1 MRIMKKLTLIATCV
15 ALLMTSCVNE
25 YNQITKSGDY
35 TLKYEYAKQCYAQGK
50 YSRAV
55 PLLQEVVTMKKGST
69 EGEECLYMLAM
80 AEFGMKDYETAS
92 EYFKKYFSSYPKGR
106 YAENAKYYVGESLFQ
121 NAPEPRLDQST
132 TMTAI
137 AAFQEYLDIFP
148 DAHLKSQATSRLY
161 ALLSGRKDVIVV
173 SSVSCIYGMGGPVA
187 MQENI
192 IKIKKG
198 QTLDRNEFLRK
209 LVDALYVRNDIELQR
224 GNFRVKGETVDI
236 FMAYSD
242 NVLRV
247 TWWDD
252 EIDSI
257 EEVDSM
263 TYHRLASFET
273 YEIYPANLFVTTKEQ
288 QESAIRMIQDD
299 MVKQEEFFKSI
310 GD

>member
-1 MRIMKKLTLIATCV
+1 MHLKIRIMKKLTLIASCV

-50 YSRAV
+50 YSRVV
-55 PLLQEVVTMKKGST
+55 PLLQELVTMKKGST

-148 DAHLKSQATSRLY
+148 NAHLKDQATSRLY
-161 ALLSGRKDVIVV
+161 ALQDLLVEKEYKSARLYFDLGTYFGNCTNGGNNYEACIVTAQNALKD
-173 SSVSCIYGMGGPVA
+173 YP
-187 MQENI
+187 
-192 IKIKKG
+192 
-198 QTLDRNEFLRK
+198 
-209 LVDALYVRNDIELQR
+209 
-224 GNFRVKGETVDI
+224 
-236 FMAYSD
+236 YS
-242 NVLRV
+242 NR
-247 TWWDD
+247 
-252 EIDSI
+252 
-257 EEVDSM
+257 
-263 TYHRLASFET
+263 R
-273 YEIYPANLFVTTKEQ
+273 
-288 QESAIRMIQDD
+288 
-299 MVKQEEFFKSI
+299 EEFASLVMKSKYELAKMSVESKQLERYQDAEDECYGFI
-310 GD
+310 NEYPDSKERTLAEKYIEKCKEYEKAHPEDSLEKLADK

>member
-1 MRIMKKLTLIATCV
+1 MHLKMRIMKKLTLIASCV

-50 YSRAV
+50 YSRVV
-55 PLLQEVVTMKKGST
+55 PLLQELVTMKKGST

-148 DAHLKSQATSRLY
+148 NAHLKDQATGRLY
-161 ALLSGRKDVIVV
+161 ALQDLLVEKEYKSARLYFDLGTYFGNCTNGGNNYEACIVTAQNALKD
-173 SSVSCIYGMGGPVA
+173 YP
-187 MQENI
+187 
-192 IKIKKG
+192 
-198 QTLDRNEFLRK
+198 
-209 LVDALYVRNDIELQR
+209 
-224 GNFRVKGETVDI
+224 
-236 FMAYSD
+236 YS
-242 NVLRV
+242 NR
-247 TWWDD
+247 
-252 EIDSI
+252 
-257 EEVDSM
+257 
-263 TYHRLASFET
+263 R
-273 YEIYPANLFVTTKEQ
+273 
-288 QESAIRMIQDD
+288 
-299 MVKQEEFFKSI
+299 EEFASLVMRSKYELAKMSVESKQLERYQDAEDECYGFINEYPDSKERTLAEKYIEKCKEYEKAHPEDSLEKLA
-310 GD
+310 DK

>member
-55 PLLQEVVTMKKGST
+55 PLLQELVTMKKGST

-148 DAHLKSQATSRLY
+148 DAHLKAQATSRLY
-161 ALLSGRKDVIVV
+161 ALQDLLVEKEYKSARLYFDLGTYFGNCTNGGNNYEACIVTAQNALKD
-173 SSVSCIYGMGGPVA
+173 YP
-187 MQENI
+187 
-192 IKIKKG
+192 
-198 QTLDRNEFLRK
+198 
-209 LVDALYVRNDIELQR
+209 
-224 GNFRVKGETVDI
+224 
-236 FMAYSD
+236 YS
-242 NVLRV
+242 NR
-247 TWWDD
+247 
-252 EIDSI
+252 
-257 EEVDSM
+257 
-263 TYHRLASFET
+263 R
-273 YEIYPANLFVTTKEQ
+273 
-288 QESAIRMIQDD
+288 
-299 MVKQEEFFKSI
+299 EEFASLVMKSKYELAKMSVESKQLERYQDAEDECYGFI
-310 GD
+310 NEYPDSKERTLAEKYIEKCKEYEKAHPEDSLEKLAEN

>member
-55 PLLQEVVTMKKGST
+55 PLLQELVTMKKGST

-80 AEFGMKDYETAS
+80 SEFGMKDYETAS

-121 NAPEPRLDQST
+121 NAPEPRLDQSI

-161 ALLSGRKDVIVV
+161 ALQDLLVEKEYKSARLYFDLGTYFGNCTNGGNNYEACIVTAQNALKD
-173 SSVSCIYGMGGPVA
+173 YP
-187 MQENI
+187 
-192 IKIKKG
+192 
-198 QTLDRNEFLRK
+198 
-209 LVDALYVRNDIELQR
+209 
-224 GNFRVKGETVDI
+224 
-236 FMAYSD
+236 YS
-242 NVLRV
+242 NR
-247 TWWDD
+247 
-252 EIDSI
+252 
-257 EEVDSM
+257 
-263 TYHRLASFET
+263 R
-273 YEIYPANLFVTTKEQ
+273 
-288 QESAIRMIQDD
+288 
-299 MVKQEEFFKSI
+299 EEFASLVMKSKYELAKMSVESKQLERYQDAEDECYGFI
-310 GD
+310 NEYPDSKERSLAEKYIEKCKEYEKAHPEDSLEKLAEN

>member
-50 YSRAV
+50 YSRSV
-55 PLLQEVVTMKKGST
+55 PLLQELVTMKKGST

-80 AEFGMKDYETAS
+80 SEFGMKDYETAS

-161 ALLSGRKDVIVV
+161 ALQDLLVEKEYKSARLYFDLGTYFGNCTNGGNNYEACIVTAQNALKD
-173 SSVSCIYGMGGPVA
+173 YP
-187 MQENI
+187 
-192 IKIKKG
+192 
-198 QTLDRNEFLRK
+198 
-209 LVDALYVRNDIELQR
+209 
-224 GNFRVKGETVDI
+224 
-236 FMAYSD
+236 YS
-242 NVLRV
+242 NR
-247 TWWDD
+247 
-252 EIDSI
+252 
-257 EEVDSM
+257 
-263 TYHRLASFET
+263 R
-273 YEIYPANLFVTTKEQ
+273 
-288 QESAIRMIQDD
+288 
-299 MVKQEEFFKSI
+299 EEFASLVMKSKYELAKMSVESKQLERYQDAEDECYGFI
-310 GD
+310 NEYPDSKERSLAEKYIEKCKEYEKAHPEDSLEKLAEN

>member
-55 PLLQEVVTMKKGST
+55 PLLQELVTMKKGST

-161 ALLSGRKDVIVV
+161 ALQDLLVEKEYKSACLYFDLGTYFGNCTNGGNNYEACIVTAQNALKD
-173 SSVSCIYGMGGPVA
+173 YP
-187 MQENI
+187 
-192 IKIKKG
+192 
-198 QTLDRNEFLRK
+198 
-209 LVDALYVRNDIELQR
+209 
-224 GNFRVKGETVDI
+224 
-236 FMAYSD
+236 YS
-242 NVLRV
+242 NR
-247 TWWDD
+247 
-252 EIDSI
+252 
-257 EEVDSM
+257 
-263 TYHRLASFET
+263 R
-273 YEIYPANLFVTTKEQ
+273 
-288 QESAIRMIQDD
+288 
-299 MVKQEEFFKSI
+299 EEFASLVMKSKYELAKMSVESKQLERYQDAEDECYGFI
-310 GD
+310 NEYPDSKERSLAEKYIEKCKEYEKAHPEDSLEKLADK

>member
-161 ALLSGRKDVIVV
+161 ALQDLLVEKEYKSARLYFDLGTYFGNCTNGGNNYEACIVTAQNALKD
-173 SSVSCIYGMGGPVA
+173 YP
-187 MQENI
+187 
-192 IKIKKG
+192 
-198 QTLDRNEFLRK
+198 
-209 LVDALYVRNDIELQR
+209 
-224 GNFRVKGETVDI
+224 
-236 FMAYSD
+236 YS
-242 NVLRV
+242 NR
-247 TWWDD
+247 
-252 EIDSI
+252 
-257 EEVDSM
+257 
-263 TYHRLASFET
+263 R
-273 YEIYPANLFVTTKEQ
+273 
-288 QESAIRMIQDD
+288 
-299 MVKQEEFFKSI
+299 EEFASLVMKSKYELAKMSVESKQLERYQDAEDECLGFI
-310 GD
+310 NEYPDSKERSLAEKYIEKCKEYEKAHPEDSLEKLAEN

>member
-1 MRIMKKLTLIATCV
+1 MRIMKKLTLIASCV

-50 YSRAV
+50 YSRVV
-55 PLLQEVVTMKKGST
+55 PLLQELVTMKKGST

-148 DAHLKSQATSRLY
+148 NAHLKDQATGRLY
-161 ALLSGRKDVIVV
+161 ALQDLLVEKEYKSAHLYFDLGTYFGNCTNGGNNYEACIVTAQNALKD
-173 SSVSCIYGMGGPVA
+173 YP
-187 MQENI
+187 
-192 IKIKKG
+192 
-198 QTLDRNEFLRK
+198 
-209 LVDALYVRNDIELQR
+209 
-224 GNFRVKGETVDI
+224 
-236 FMAYSD
+236 YS
-242 NVLRV
+242 NR
-247 TWWDD
+247 
-252 EIDSI
+252 
-257 EEVDSM
+257 
-263 TYHRLASFET
+263 R
-273 YEIYPANLFVTTKEQ
+273 
-288 QESAIRMIQDD
+288 
-299 MVKQEEFFKSI
+299 EEFASLVMKSKYELAKMSVESKQLERYQDAEDECYGFI
-310 GD
+310 NEYPDSKERSLAEKYIEKCKEYEKAHPEDSLEKLSEN

>member
-1 MRIMKKLTLIATCV
+1 MRIMKKLTLIASCV

-50 YSRAV
+50 YSRVV
-55 PLLQEVVTMKKGST
+55 PLLQELVTMKKGST

-148 DAHLKSQATSRLY
+148 DAHLKAQATGRLY
-161 ALLSGRKDVIVV
+161 ALQDLLVEKEYKSARLYFDLGTYFGNCTNGGNNYEACIVTAQNALKD
-173 SSVSCIYGMGGPVA
+173 YP
-187 MQENI
+187 
-192 IKIKKG
+192 
-198 QTLDRNEFLRK
+198 
-209 LVDALYVRNDIELQR
+209 
-224 GNFRVKGETVDI
+224 
-236 FMAYSD
+236 YS
-242 NVLRV
+242 NR
-247 TWWDD
+247 
-252 EIDSI
+252 
-257 EEVDSM
+257 
-263 TYHRLASFET
+263 R
-273 YEIYPANLFVTTKEQ
+273 
-288 QESAIRMIQDD
+288 
-299 MVKQEEFFKSI
+299 EEFASLVMKSKYELAKMSVESKQLERYQDAEDECYGFI
-310 GD
+310 NEYPDSKERTLAEKYIEKCKEYEKAHPEDSLEKLADK

>member
-35 TLKYEYAKQCYAQGK
+35 TLKFEYAKQCYAQGK

-55 PLLQEVVTMKKGST
+55 PLLQELVTMKKGST

-106 YAENAKYYVGESLFQ
+106 YAENAKYFVGESLFQ

-161 ALLSGRKDVIVV
+161 ALQDLLVEKEYKSARLYFDLGTYFGNCTNGGNNYEACIVTAQNALKD
-173 SSVSCIYGMGGPVA
+173 YP
-187 MQENI
+187 
-192 IKIKKG
+192 
-198 QTLDRNEFLRK
+198 
-209 LVDALYVRNDIELQR
+209 
-224 GNFRVKGETVDI
+224 
-236 FMAYSD
+236 YS
-242 NVLRV
+242 NR
-247 TWWDD
+247 
-252 EIDSI
+252 
-257 EEVDSM
+257 
-263 TYHRLASFET
+263 R
-273 YEIYPANLFVTTKEQ
+273 
-288 QESAIRMIQDD
+288 
-299 MVKQEEFFKSI
+299 EEFASLVMKSKYELAKMSVESKQLERYQDAEDECYGFI
-310 GD
+310 NEYPDSKERSLAEKYIEKCKEYEKAHPEDSLEKLSEN

>member
-50 YSRAV
+50 YSRVV
-55 PLLQEVVTMKKGST
+55 PLLQELVTMKKGST

-148 DAHLKSQATSRLY
+148 NAHLKDQATSRLY
-161 ALLSGRKDVIVV
+161 ALQDLLVEKEYKSAHLYFDLGTYFGNCTNGGNNYEACIVTAQNALKD
-173 SSVSCIYGMGGPVA
+173 YP
-187 MQENI
+187 
-192 IKIKKG
+192 
-198 QTLDRNEFLRK
+198 
-209 LVDALYVRNDIELQR
+209 
-224 GNFRVKGETVDI
+224 
-236 FMAYSD
+236 YS
-242 NVLRV
+242 NR
-247 TWWDD
+247 
-252 EIDSI
+252 
-257 EEVDSM
+257 
-263 TYHRLASFET
+263 R
-273 YEIYPANLFVTTKEQ
+273 
-288 QESAIRMIQDD
+288 
-299 MVKQEEFFKSI
+299 EEFASLVMKSKYELAKMSVESKQLERYQDAEDECYGFI
-310 GD
+310 NEYPDSKERSLAEKYIEKCKEYEKAHPEDSLEKLAEN

>member
-55 PLLQEVVTMKKGST
+55 PLLQELVTMKKGST

-148 DAHLKSQATSRLY
+148 DAHLKTQATGRLY
-161 ALLSGRKDVIVV
+161 ALQDLLVEKEYKSARLYFDLGTYFGNCTNGGNNYEACIVTAQNALKD
-173 SSVSCIYGMGGPVA
+173 YP
-187 MQENI
+187 
-192 IKIKKG
+192 
-198 QTLDRNEFLRK
+198 
-209 LVDALYVRNDIELQR
+209 
-224 GNFRVKGETVDI
+224 
-236 FMAYSD
+236 YS
-242 NVLRV
+242 NKR
-247 TWWDD
+247 
-252 EIDSI
+252 
-257 EEVDSM
+257 
-263 TYHRLASFET
+263 
-273 YEIYPANLFVTTKEQ
+273 
-288 QESAIRMIQDD
+288 
-299 MVKQEEFFKSI
+299 EEFASLVMKSKYELAKMSVESKQLERYQDAEDECYGFI
-310 GD
+310 NEYPDSKERSLAEKYIEKCKEYEKAHPEDSLEKLAGN

>member
-55 PLLQEVVTMKKGST
+55 PLLQELVTMKKGST

-161 ALLSGRKDVIVV
+161 ALQDLLVEKEYKSACLYFDLGTYFGNCTNGGNNYEACIVTAQNALKDYPYSNRREEFASLVMK
-173 SSVSCIYGMGGPVA
+173 SKYELAKMSVESKQLERYQDAEDECYGF
-187 MQENI
+187 I
-192 IKIKKG
+192 
-198 QTLDRNEFLRK
+198 NEYPDSKERANAEKMIAKCKEFEK
-209 LVDALYVRNDIELQR
+209 EHPEDALEKLTS
-224 GNFRVKGETVDI
+224 GN
-236 FMAYSD
+236 S
-242 NVLRV
+242 N
-247 TWWDD
+247 
-252 EIDSI
+252 
-257 EEVDSM
+257 
-263 TYHRLASFET
+263 
-273 YEIYPANLFVTTKEQ
+273 Q
-288 QESAIRMIQDD
+288 
-299 MVKQEEFFKSI
+299 
-310 GD
+310 

>member
-1 MRIMKKLTLIATCV
+1 MRIMKKLTLIASCV

-50 YSRAV
+50 YSRVV
-55 PLLQEVVTMKKGST
+55 PLLQELVTMKKGST

-106 YAENAKYYVGESLFQ
+106 YAENAKYYVGESLFL

-161 ALLSGRKDVIVV
+161 ALQDLLVEKEYKSAHLYFDLGTYFGNCTNGGNNYEACIVTAQNALKD
-173 SSVSCIYGMGGPVA
+173 YP
-187 MQENI
+187 
-192 IKIKKG
+192 
-198 QTLDRNEFLRK
+198 
-209 LVDALYVRNDIELQR
+209 
-224 GNFRVKGETVDI
+224 
-236 FMAYSD
+236 YS
-242 NVLRV
+242 NR
-247 TWWDD
+247 
-252 EIDSI
+252 
-257 EEVDSM
+257 
-263 TYHRLASFET
+263 R
-273 YEIYPANLFVTTKEQ
+273 
-288 QESAIRMIQDD
+288 
-299 MVKQEEFFKSI
+299 EEFASLVMKSKYELAKMSVESKQLERYQDAEDECYGFI
-310 GD
+310 NEYPDSKERTLAEKYIEKCKEYEKAHPEDSLEKLADK

>member
-161 ALLSGRKDVIVV
+161 ALQDLLVEKEYKSARLYFDLGTYFGNCTNGGNNYEACIVTAQNALKD
-173 SSVSCIYGMGGPVA
+173 YP
-187 MQENI
+187 
-192 IKIKKG
+192 
-198 QTLDRNEFLRK
+198 
-209 LVDALYVRNDIELQR
+209 
-224 GNFRVKGETVDI
+224 
-236 FMAYSD
+236 YS
-242 NVLRV
+242 NR
-247 TWWDD
+247 
-252 EIDSI
+252 
-257 EEVDSM
+257 
-263 TYHRLASFET
+263 R
-273 YEIYPANLFVTTKEQ
+273 
-288 QESAIRMIQDD
+288 
-299 MVKQEEFFKSI
+299 EEFASLIMKSKYELAKMSVESKQLERYQDAEDECYGFI
-310 GD
+310 NEYPDSKERSLAEKYIEKCKEYEKAHPEDSLEKLAEN

>member
-1 MRIMKKLTLIATCV
+1 MRIMKKLTLIASCV

-55 PLLQEVVTMKKGST
+55 PLLQELVTMKKGST

-80 AEFGMKDYETAS
+80 SEFGMKDYETAS

-148 DAHLKSQATSRLY
+148 DAHLKAQATGRLY
-161 ALLSGRKDVIVV
+161 ALQDLLVEKEYKSARLYFDLGTYFGNCTNGGNNYEACIVTAQNALKD
-173 SSVSCIYGMGGPVA
+173 YP
-187 MQENI
+187 
-192 IKIKKG
+192 
-198 QTLDRNEFLRK
+198 
-209 LVDALYVRNDIELQR
+209 
-224 GNFRVKGETVDI
+224 
-236 FMAYSD
+236 YS
-242 NVLRV
+242 NKR
-247 TWWDD
+247 
-252 EIDSI
+252 
-257 EEVDSM
+257 
-263 TYHRLASFET
+263 
-273 YEIYPANLFVTTKEQ
+273 
-288 QESAIRMIQDD
+288 
-299 MVKQEEFFKSI
+299 EEFASLVMKSKYELAKMSVESKQLERYQDAEDECYGFI
-310 GD
+310 NEYPDSKERTLAEKYIEKCKEYEKAHPEDSLEKLAGN

>member
-55 PLLQEVVTMKKGST
+55 PLLQELVTMKKGST

-161 ALLSGRKDVIVV
+161 ALQDLLVEKEYKSARLYFDLGTYFANCTNGGNNYEACIVTAQNALKD
-173 SSVSCIYGMGGPVA
+173 YP
-187 MQENI
+187 
-192 IKIKKG
+192 
-198 QTLDRNEFLRK
+198 
-209 LVDALYVRNDIELQR
+209 
-224 GNFRVKGETVDI
+224 
-236 FMAYSD
+236 YS
-242 NVLRV
+242 NR
-247 TWWDD
+247 
-252 EIDSI
+252 
-257 EEVDSM
+257 
-263 TYHRLASFET
+263 R
-273 YEIYPANLFVTTKEQ
+273 
-288 QESAIRMIQDD
+288 
-299 MVKQEEFFKSI
+299 EEFASLVMKSKYELAKMSVESKQLERYQDAEDECYGFI
-310 GD
+310 NEYPDSKERSLAEKYIEKCKEYEKAHPEDSLEKLAEN

>member
-1 MRIMKKLTLIATCV
+1 MRIMKKLTLIASCV

-50 YSRAV
+50 YSRVV
-55 PLLQEVVTMKKGST
+55 PLLQELVTMKKGSA

-148 DAHLKSQATSRLY
+148 NAHLKDQATGRLY
-161 ALLSGRKDVIVV
+161 ALQDLLVEKEYKSAHLYFDLGTYFGNCTNGGNNYEACIVTAQNALKD
-173 SSVSCIYGMGGPVA
+173 YP
-187 MQENI
+187 
-192 IKIKKG
+192 
-198 QTLDRNEFLRK
+198 
-209 LVDALYVRNDIELQR
+209 
-224 GNFRVKGETVDI
+224 
-236 FMAYSD
+236 YS
-242 NVLRV
+242 NR
-247 TWWDD
+247 
-252 EIDSI
+252 
-257 EEVDSM
+257 
-263 TYHRLASFET
+263 R
-273 YEIYPANLFVTTKEQ
+273 
-288 QESAIRMIQDD
+288 
-299 MVKQEEFFKSI
+299 EEFASLVMKSKYELAKMSVESKQLERYQDAEDECYGFI
-310 GD
+310 NEYPDSKERTLAEKYIEKCKEYEKAHPEDSLEKLADK

>member
-55 PLLQEVVTMKKGST
+55 PLLQELVTMKKGST
-69 EGEECLYMLAM
+69 EGEECLYMLAT

-106 YAENAKYYVGESLFQ
+106 YAENAKYFVGESLFQ

-161 ALLSGRKDVIVV
+161 ALQDLLVEKEYKSARLYFDLGTYFGNCTNGGNNYEACIVTAQNALKD
-173 SSVSCIYGMGGPVA
+173 YP
-187 MQENI
+187 
-192 IKIKKG
+192 
-198 QTLDRNEFLRK
+198 
-209 LVDALYVRNDIELQR
+209 
-224 GNFRVKGETVDI
+224 
-236 FMAYSD
+236 YS
-242 NVLRV
+242 NR
-247 TWWDD
+247 
-252 EIDSI
+252 
-257 EEVDSM
+257 
-263 TYHRLASFET
+263 R
-273 YEIYPANLFVTTKEQ
+273 
-288 QESAIRMIQDD
+288 
-299 MVKQEEFFKSI
+299 EEFASLVMKSKYELAKMSVESKQLERYQDAEDECYGFI
-310 GD
+310 NEYPDSKERSLAEKYIEKCKEYEKAHPEDSLEKLSEN

>member
-1 MRIMKKLTLIATCV
+1 MRIMKKLTLIASCV

-35 TLKYEYAKQCYAQGK
+35 TLKYEYAKQCFAQGK

-55 PLLQEVVTMKKGST
+55 PLLQELVTMKKGST

-148 DAHLKSQATSRLY
+148 NAHLKDQATGRLY
-161 ALLSGRKDVIVV
+161 ALQDLLVEKEYKSAHLYFDLGTYFGNCTNGGNNYEACIVTAQNALKD
-173 SSVSCIYGMGGPVA
+173 YP
-187 MQENI
+187 
-192 IKIKKG
+192 
-198 QTLDRNEFLRK
+198 
-209 LVDALYVRNDIELQR
+209 
-224 GNFRVKGETVDI
+224 
-236 FMAYSD
+236 YS
-242 NVLRV
+242 NR
-247 TWWDD
+247 
-252 EIDSI
+252 
-257 EEVDSM
+257 
-263 TYHRLASFET
+263 R
-273 YEIYPANLFVTTKEQ
+273 
-288 QESAIRMIQDD
+288 
-299 MVKQEEFFKSI
+299 EEFASLVMKSKYELAKMSVESKQLERYQDAEDECYGFI
-310 GD
+310 NEYPDSKERSLAEKYIEKCKEYEKAHPEDSLEKLADK

>member
-1 MRIMKKLTLIATCV
+1 MKKLTLIATCV

-161 ALLSGRKDVIVV
+161 ALQDLLVEKEYKSARLYFDLGTYFGNCTNGGNNYEACIVTAQNALKD
-173 SSVSCIYGMGGPVA
+173 YP
-187 MQENI
+187 
-192 IKIKKG
+192 
-198 QTLDRNEFLRK
+198 
-209 LVDALYVRNDIELQR
+209 
-224 GNFRVKGETVDI
+224 
-236 FMAYSD
+236 YS
-242 NVLRV
+242 NR
-247 TWWDD
+247 
-252 EIDSI
+252 
-257 EEVDSM
+257 
-263 TYHRLASFET
+263 R
-273 YEIYPANLFVTTKEQ
+273 
-288 QESAIRMIQDD
+288 
-299 MVKQEEFFKSI
+299 EEFASLVMKSKYELAKMSVESKQLERYQDAEDECYGFI
-310 GD
+310 NEYPDSKERSLAEKYIEKCKEYEKAHPEGSLEKLAEN

>member
-1 MRIMKKLTLIATCV
+1 MRIMKKLTLIASCV

-55 PLLQEVVTMKKGST
+55 PLLQELVTMKKGST

-148 DAHLKSQATSRLY
+148 NAHLKDQATSRLY
-161 ALLSGRKDVIVV
+161 ALQDLLVEKEYKSAHLYFDLGTYFGNCTNGGNNYEACIVTAQNALKD
-173 SSVSCIYGMGGPVA
+173 YP
-187 MQENI
+187 
-192 IKIKKG
+192 
-198 QTLDRNEFLRK
+198 
-209 LVDALYVRNDIELQR
+209 
-224 GNFRVKGETVDI
+224 
-236 FMAYSD
+236 YS
-242 NVLRV
+242 NR
-247 TWWDD
+247 
-252 EIDSI
+252 
-257 EEVDSM
+257 
-263 TYHRLASFET
+263 R
-273 YEIYPANLFVTTKEQ
+273 
-288 QESAIRMIQDD
+288 
-299 MVKQEEFFKSI
+299 EEFASLVMKSKYELAKMSVESKQLERYQDAEDECYGFI
-310 GD
+310 NEYPDSKERSLAEKYIEKCKEYEKAHPEDSLEKLADK

>member
-50 YSRAV
+50 YSRVV
-55 PLLQEVVTMKKGST
+55 PLLQELVTMKKGST

-148 DAHLKSQATSRLY
+148 NAHLKDQATGRLY
-161 ALLSGRKDVIVV
+161 ALQDLLVEKEYKSAHLYFDLGTYFGNCTNGGNNYEACIVTAQNALKD
-173 SSVSCIYGMGGPVA
+173 YP
-187 MQENI
+187 
-192 IKIKKG
+192 
-198 QTLDRNEFLRK
+198 
-209 LVDALYVRNDIELQR
+209 
-224 GNFRVKGETVDI
+224 
-236 FMAYSD
+236 YS
-242 NVLRV
+242 NR
-247 TWWDD
+247 
-252 EIDSI
+252 
-257 EEVDSM
+257 
-263 TYHRLASFET
+263 R
-273 YEIYPANLFVTTKEQ
+273 
-288 QESAIRMIQDD
+288 
-299 MVKQEEFFKSI
+299 EEFASLVMKSKYELAKMSVESKQLERYQDAEDECYGFI
-310 GD
+310 NEYPDSKERTLAEKYIEKCKEYEKAHPEDSLEKLADK

>member
-55 PLLQEVVTMKKGST
+55 PLLQELVTMKKGST

-148 DAHLKSQATSRLY
+148 NAHLKDQATSRLY
-161 ALLSGRKDVIVV
+161 ALQDLLVEKEYKSAHLYFDLGTYFGNCTNGGNNYEACIVTAQNALKD
-173 SSVSCIYGMGGPVA
+173 YP
-187 MQENI
+187 
-192 IKIKKG
+192 
-198 QTLDRNEFLRK
+198 
-209 LVDALYVRNDIELQR
+209 
-224 GNFRVKGETVDI
+224 
-236 FMAYSD
+236 YS
-242 NVLRV
+242 NR
-247 TWWDD
+247 
-252 EIDSI
+252 
-257 EEVDSM
+257 
-263 TYHRLASFET
+263 R
-273 YEIYPANLFVTTKEQ
+273 
-288 QESAIRMIQDD
+288 
-299 MVKQEEFFKSI
+299 EEFASLVMKSKYELAKMSVESKQLERYQDAEDECYGFI
-310 GD
+310 NEYPDSKERTLAEKYIEKCKEYEKAHPEDSLEKLADK

>member
-148 DAHLKSQATSRLY
+148 EAHLKSQATSRLY
-161 ALLSGRKDVIVV
+161 ALQDLLVEKEYKSARLYFDLGTYFGNCTNGGNNYEACIVTAQNALKD
-173 SSVSCIYGMGGPVA
+173 YP
-187 MQENI
+187 
-192 IKIKKG
+192 
-198 QTLDRNEFLRK
+198 
-209 LVDALYVRNDIELQR
+209 
-224 GNFRVKGETVDI
+224 
-236 FMAYSD
+236 YS
-242 NVLRV
+242 NR
-247 TWWDD
+247 
-252 EIDSI
+252 
-257 EEVDSM
+257 
-263 TYHRLASFET
+263 R
-273 YEIYPANLFVTTKEQ
+273 
-288 QESAIRMIQDD
+288 
-299 MVKQEEFFKSI
+299 EEFASLVMKSKYELAKMSVESKQLERYQDAEDECYGFI
-310 GD
+310 NEYPDSKERSLAEKYIEKCKEYEKAHPEDSLEKLAEN

>member
-1 MRIMKKLTLIATCV
+1 MRIMKKLTLIASCV

-92 EYFKKYFSSYPKGR
+92 EYFKKYFSSYPKGS

-148 DAHLKSQATSRLY
+148 DAHLKSEATNRLY
-161 ALLSGRKDVIVV
+161 ALQDLLVEKEYKSARLYFDLGTYFGNCTNGGNNYEACIVTAQNALKD
-173 SSVSCIYGMGGPVA
+173 YP
-187 MQENI
+187 
-192 IKIKKG
+192 
-198 QTLDRNEFLRK
+198 
-209 LVDALYVRNDIELQR
+209 
-224 GNFRVKGETVDI
+224 
-236 FMAYSD
+236 YS
-242 NVLRV
+242 NR
-247 TWWDD
+247 
-252 EIDSI
+252 
-257 EEVDSM
+257 
-263 TYHRLASFET
+263 R
-273 YEIYPANLFVTTKEQ
+273 
-288 QESAIRMIQDD
+288 
-299 MVKQEEFFKSI
+299 EEFASLVMKSKYELAKMSVESKQLERYQDAEDECYGFI
-310 GD
+310 NEYPDSKERSLAEKYIEKCKEYEKAHPEDSLEKLAEN

>member
-161 ALLSGRKDVIVV
+161 ALQDLLVEKEYKSARLYFDLGTYFGNCTNGGNNYEACIVTAQNALKD
-173 SSVSCIYGMGGPVA
+173 YP
-187 MQENI
+187 
-192 IKIKKG
+192 
-198 QTLDRNEFLRK
+198 
-209 LVDALYVRNDIELQR
+209 
-224 GNFRVKGETVDI
+224 
-236 FMAYSD
+236 YS
-242 NVLRV
+242 NR
-247 TWWDD
+247 
-252 EIDSI
+252 
-257 EEVDSM
+257 
-263 TYHRLASFET
+263 R
-273 YEIYPANLFVTTKEQ
+273 
-288 QESAIRMIQDD
+288 
-299 MVKQEEFFKSI
+299 EEFASLVMKSKYELAKRSVESKQLERYQDAEDECYGFI
-310 GD
+310 NEYPDSKERSLAEKYIEKCKEYEKAHPEDSLEKLAEN

>member
-1 MRIMKKLTLIATCV
+1 MRIMKKLTLIASCV

-50 YSRAV
+50 YSRVV
-55 PLLQEVVTMKKGST
+55 PLLQELVTMKKGSA

-148 DAHLKSQATSRLY
+148 NAHLKDQATGRLY
-161 ALLSGRKDVIVV
+161 ALQDLLVEKEYKSAHLYFDLGTYFGNCTNGGNNYEACIVTAQNALKD
-173 SSVSCIYGMGGPVA
+173 YP
-187 MQENI
+187 
-192 IKIKKG
+192 
-198 QTLDRNEFLRK
+198 
-209 LVDALYVRNDIELQR
+209 
-224 GNFRVKGETVDI
+224 
-236 FMAYSD
+236 YS
-242 NVLRV
+242 NR
-247 TWWDD
+247 
-252 EIDSI
+252 
-257 EEVDSM
+257 
-263 TYHRLASFET
+263 R
-273 YEIYPANLFVTTKEQ
+273 
-288 QESAIRMIQDD
+288 
-299 MVKQEEFFKSI
+299 EEFASLVMKSKYELAKMSVESKQLERYQDAEDECYGFI
-310 GD
+310 NEYPDSKERSLAEKYIEKCKEYEKAHPEDSLEKLADK